1 MATVLLTGAG
11 GFVVRHVAAALAER
25 GARVLLVDKWF
36 DPDVVAAWRS
46 RDAALLNCDAEA
58 LARHVDEP
66 VDAVVHGAAVT
77 AEPAELGWSP
87 EAYLQAELDAAL
99 AVWRWADAA
108 GVGRR
113 VFISSAGVFAGDEA
127 DELDEMVAPR
137 PRGHYGLA
145 KYLIERVVS
154 ALREFDGRDACS
166 LRLGDVFGPAERA
179 RTTRPRVSLLQ
190 SMLDAARQGGTVHA
204 HVPSAA
210 RAWSYAPDIGAALHT
225 LLQAPRLRHGLY
237 HLASPERFDEQGLAT
252 ELVALVPGARLQTI
266 AADPAQ
272 VRARGLFATPRFDA
286 EFPRHRWT
294 PFRSALEAVVAQAG
308 VTA

>member
-11 GFVVRHVAAALAER
+11 GFVVRHVAAELAER
-25 GARVLLVDKWF
+25 GARVLLVDTWF
-36 DPDVVAAWRS
+36 DPDMVAAWRG
-46 RDAALLNCDAEA
+46 RDAALLTCDAGA
-58 LARHVDEP
+58 LERHVDEP

-77 AEPAELGWSP
+77 AAPAELGWSP
-87 EAYLQAELDAAL
+87 EAYLQAELNTAL

-108 GVGRR
+108 GVRRR

-127 DELDEMVAPR
+127 DELDEAVAPR
-137 PRGHYGLA
+137 PRSHYGLA
-145 KYLIERVVS
+145 KYLIERAVS

-190 SMLDAARQGGTVHA
+190 SMLDAARQGEPVHA

-225 LLQAPRLRHGLY
+225 LLQAPSLRHALY
-237 HLASPERFDEQGLAT
+237 HLSSPERFDEQGLAT
-252 ELVALVPGARLQTI
+252 ELVAFVPGARLQTI
-266 AADPAQ
+266 AADASQ
-272 VRARGLFATPRFDA
+272 VRPRGLFATPRFDA
-286 EFPRHRWT
+286 EFPLHRWT
-294 PFRSALEAVVAQAG
+294 PFRAALAAVVAQAG
-308 VTA
+308 VAA